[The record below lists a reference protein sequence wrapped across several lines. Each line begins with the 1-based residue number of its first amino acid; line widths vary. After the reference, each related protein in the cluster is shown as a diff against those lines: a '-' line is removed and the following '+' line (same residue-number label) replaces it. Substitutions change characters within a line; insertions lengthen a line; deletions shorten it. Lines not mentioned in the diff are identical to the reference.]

1 MNFNIDKERLWEHV
15 QTDLLLFS
23 HIAVALFFLLCQIC
37 IVFTSCRR
45 KAGWMGTYWQD
56 VPDIEICVQKW
67 FINVDNKNII
77 LFPIDK
83 EWNFFLS
90 GLDSFIIKVA
100 LKSVSI
106 LLLYEDVYLL
116 QQIQDFDLGTV
127 GFSSLY
133 IHFSLS
139 SLDSLTIL
147 DFYPW
152 KIKWNQE
159 GLQRLSRLILP
170 VRRLRASLTG
180 YFLSSKP
187 QSCLVAELRLKFY
200 TPHPPPPVCHAL
212 LTSHCF
218 LKPQF

>member
-1 MNFNIDKERLWEHV
+1 
-15 QTDLLLFS
+15 
-23 HIAVALFFLLCQIC
+23 
-37 IVFTSCRR
+37 
-45 KAGWMGTYWQD
+45 MGTYWQD

-77 LFPIDK
+77 LYTIDK

-106 LLLYEDVYLL
+106 LLLYEDVCLL

-152 KIKWNQE
+152 KLKWNQE
-159 GLQRLSRLILP
+159 GL
-170 VRRLRASLTG
+170 
-180 YFLSSKP
+180 
-187 QSCLVAELRLKFY
+187 
-200 TPHPPPPVCHAL
+200 
-212 LTSHCF
+212 
-218 LKPQF
+218 